1 MRPTLAAVAAALC
14 LAVVA
19 CVPGLA
25 RAEGAQ
31 VIGDRATF
39 LGLVENRTLTRMG
52 IRLQVGADGSIAGD
66 AFGRPVTG
74 AWRWSGSYFCRD
86 LVYGSRNLGS
96 NCQVVELRGDRL
108 RFIADEGRGQ
118 SADLRLE

>member
-1 MRPTLAAVAAALC
+1 MRPTLAALAAALC
-14 LAVVA
+14 LASAALPSVA
-19 CVPGLA
+19 A
-25 RAEGAQ
+25 AEGAQ

-39 LGLVENRTLTRMG
+39 LALVQDRVLTRLG
-52 IRLQVGADGSIAGD
+52 IRLRVGADGSISGE

-74 AWRWSGSYFCRD
+74 AWRWQGSHFCRD
-86 LVYGSRNLGS
+86 LFYGGRDLGA

-118 SADLRLE
+118 WADLRLE